1 MNTQAERD
9 IISSK
14 IPEGSIVAEHTDN
27 SHHYRVNLFAGS
39 PLLDSVTTKTGILN
53 KGYLK
58 DWGIKL
64 AIDYIR
70 DNINDVINEETR
82 ESVLYDAKQQ
92 SQGVLEDAGDIGT
105 KVHNIIETYIDL
117 WIEGKQPDNIL
128 SLIQSIESTDV
139 RIIAGVKAAGQFFD
153 DHDIFPICSELLVA
167 SAKLGTAGTM
177 DFLCYIGK
185 EKVKGN
191 KDCEHEMWQRGSK
204 KTHFGC
210 TKCDRVVDYVLTIVD
225 WKTSNSIAGKTEYAL
240 QTAAYKQAV
249 VELTG
254 LKPEQAWVIRLDKKT
269 GKYEKGVVSD
279 LNKAI
284 KAYKLVA
291 GLYEYM
297 NDGSDKLPIITK
309 EKNILVM

>member
-1 MNTQAERD
+1 MDTQAERD
-9 IISSK
+9 IIAK
-14 IPEGSIVAEHTDN
+14 TIPPGSIVAEHTDT
-27 SHHYRVNLFAGS
+27 SHHYRVNLFPGS

-58 DWGIKL
+58 DWGIRL

-70 DNINDVINEETR
+70 DNIDAVINEETR
-82 ESVLYDAKQQ
+82 EGIFLDAKGQ
-92 SQGVLEDAGDIGT
+92 SQGVLEDAGDVGT
-105 KVHNIIETYIDL
+105 KVHNVIETYIDL
-117 WIEGKQPDNIL
+117 WIERKQPDNIL
-128 SLIQSIESTDV
+128 SLIQSIDSTDV
-139 RIIAGVKAAGQFFD
+139 RIIAGVKAAGQFFN

-167 SAKLGTAGTM
+167 SKKLGTAGTM

-185 EKVKGN
+185 TTVEGN
-191 KDCEHEMWQRGSK
+191 RDCDHEMWQRGSK

-254 LKPEQAWVIRLDKKT
+254 LKPEQAWIIRLDKKT

-279 LNKAI
+279 LKKAI
-284 KAYKLVA
+284 KAYELVA

-309 EKNILVM
+309 EKNTLII